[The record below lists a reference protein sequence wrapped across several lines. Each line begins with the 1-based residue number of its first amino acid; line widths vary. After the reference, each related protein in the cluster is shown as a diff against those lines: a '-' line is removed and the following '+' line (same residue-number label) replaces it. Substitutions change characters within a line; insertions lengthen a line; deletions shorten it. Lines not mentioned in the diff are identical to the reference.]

1 MSNGNGNGN
10 GLFIKRR
17 RWLPPDL
24 RSKNRYGGG
33 GGGSGG
39 GLVVPS
45 APAPSGIPVSPLSD
59 FETQSLDYL
68 KSSNYDLDILRMLN
82 VIGRTI
88 TPRVYSI
95 TTAPIQII
103 KATDPKGYIVL
114 NPSRT
119 AGLTSTGS
127 VLASAAYLA
136 NAVSTTQATPIGVA
150 NYDRMALFLNITVA
164 GGGTVRID
172 TETQDPVSGLWAI
185 SQNDIFTIPSAVGT
199 YYANVGNIGV
209 DTNFAIKY
217 TIGAGG
223 GVTFSL
229 GYVLKDGL
237 AGSASGISRTVYLGN
252 QGVSTVAGYDL
263 LEGQKFEK
271 YFLQNAELWA
281 VSGVSGGITIKCFEL
296 S

>member
-1 MSNGNGNGN
+1 M
-10 GLFIKRR
+10 I
-17 RWLPPDL
+17 
-24 RSKNRYGGG
+24 
-33 GGGSGG
+33 
-39 GLVVPS
+39 
-45 APAPSGIPVSPLSD
+45 
-59 FETQSLDYL
+59 
-68 KSSNYDLDILRMLN
+68 N

-88 TPRVYSI
+88 TPRTYNV
-95 TTAPIQII
+95 TTTPIQIV
-103 KATDPKGYIVL
+103 KATDPKGYIIL

-119 AGLTSTGS
+119 AGLTSTGTII
-127 VLASAAYLA
+127 ASAAYLA
-136 NAVSTTQATPIGVA
+136 NATSTTQATAIGVS
-150 NYDRMALFLNITVA
+150 NYDRMALFLNITVN
-164 GGGTVRID
+164 GGGTVKID
-172 TETQDPVSGLWAI
+172 TQTQDPVSGLWATA
-185 SQNDIFTIPSAVGT
+185 QNDIFTTPSAVGT
-199 YYANVGNIGV
+199 YYANIGNIGV

-217 TIGAGG
+217 TVGAGG

-281 VSGVSGGITIKCFEL
+281 VSGVSGGIAIKVFEL